1 MKTYVITGSVG
12 HISRPII
19 QGLVKAGKD
28 VRVITSTAAR
38 VSEIENLGAKALVGS
53 VEDNTFLKEAFKGAD
68 VVYTMIPPTWQTTN
82 WRASQ
87 NKIGK
92 NYAQAL
98 EANQVKFVV
107 NLSSVG
113 AHHGNGAGPVD
124 GLYDFEQLL
133 NKIPGLHVK
142 HLRPSYFFSN
152 FLSQIG
158 MIKQAGIMGGN
169 FGEGE
174 KLFLV
179 HTDDIAAAA
188 LEELLSLSFSG
199 NSVRYI
205 FSDERSGK
213 EIAEVLAKAVG
224 KNFPWVVFTDE
235 QQKQGLLQ
243 AGLSETHAQGY
254 TDLGKAIREGYM
266 QIDARKN
273 MPVLGKTKLE
283 DFAHEFAAAFN
294 S

>member
-98 EANQVKFVV
+98 EANKVKFVV

-213 EIAEVLAKAVG
+213 EIAEVLGKAVG

>member
-53 VEDNTFLKEAFKGAD
+53 VEDNTFLKEAFTGAD

-98 EANQVKFVV
+98 EANKVKFVV

-213 EIAEVLAKAVG
+213 EIAEVLGKAVG